1 MEIGIYLTFAG
12 SIEECKM
19 KLTQNSLI
27 LEEEIDAT
35 ILQIGEGR
43 QIKFKNRVV
52 DFKLFNREFQ
62 PAKMAIQIRK
72 KSKPISHLALNIPFH
87 LYNLLS
93 FHPPT
98 NNTPFP
104 FTTDWH
110 TCCPEL
116 TNNHPHFIHDFLPLA
131 VQSGS
136 TFSIRAKLR
145 EECCELRV
153 IISEDKFSL

>member
-19 KLTQNSLI
+19 KLTQNSLF

-62 PAKMAIQIRK
+62 PAKMVIQIRK

-93 FHPPT
+93 SPSTHPLTTPPSPSPPT
-98 NNTPFP
+98 GTPAAQNSP
-104 FTTDWH
+104 TTTH
-110 TCCPEL
+110 ISYTTSYHSL
-116 TNNHPHFIHDFLPLA
+116 FSQALHS
-131 VQSGS
+131 QSGPS
-136 TFSIRAKLR
+136 
-145 EECCELRV
+145 
-153 IISEDKFSL
+153 